1 MIRTALY
8 DPEKSIFNFKIQYK
22 NGDIIDL
29 HEKNLWV
36 ESFRISSP
44 PPDHSTESVEG
55 QHGEIYLG
63 TVLKGRKINAS
74 ISIEAMDFI
83 DFDLLRDEI
92 FRIFTPLEEFYIIR
106 DLQPGKRMRVVV
118 DGGFDIDYTTLEDG
132 KFEISFMIYSV
143 LLESIGTTLDMF
155 TFDSELWQIGQGL
168 ISEDVQY
175 VHKTA
180 SFRLY
185 NAGDVEID
193 PRKLPLVIRIRGAT
207 NNLKITNRTTGDVF
221 RLNISTLSRDT
232 VELNRIRVMK
242 NGNSIFTNTNRKVIS
257 IASGWNDFIVSGI
270 TGAFQIEFDFRFY
283 YL

>member
-1 MIRTALY
+1 MIRPALY

-22 NGDIIDL
+22 NGNILDL

-92 FRIFTPLEEFYIIR
+92 FRTFTPLEEFYIIR
-106 DLQPGKRMRVVV
+106 DLQPGKRMKVVV

-132 KFEISFMIYSV
+132 EFEISFIIYSV
-143 LLESIGTTLDMF
+143 FLESIGTTLDLF
-155 TFDSELWQIGQGL
+155 TFDSNLWQIEQGL
-168 ISEDVQY
+168 IAEDVQY
-175 VHKTA
+175 VHKA
-180 SFRLY
+180 PAFRIY
-185 NAGDVEID
+185 NAGDIEID
-193 PRKLPLVIRIRGAT
+193 PRKFPLVIRIRGAT
-207 NNLKITNRTTGDVF
+207 NNLTITNRTTGDVF
-221 RLNISTLSRDT
+221 KFNLPTTAGDT
-232 VELNRIRVMK
+232 VELNRVRVLK
-242 NGNSIFTNTNRKVIS
+242 NGNTVFTSTNRKLIKV
-257 IASGWNDFIVSGI
+257 APGWNDFIVSGI
-270 TGAFQIEFDFRFY
+270 IGTFQIEFDFRFY